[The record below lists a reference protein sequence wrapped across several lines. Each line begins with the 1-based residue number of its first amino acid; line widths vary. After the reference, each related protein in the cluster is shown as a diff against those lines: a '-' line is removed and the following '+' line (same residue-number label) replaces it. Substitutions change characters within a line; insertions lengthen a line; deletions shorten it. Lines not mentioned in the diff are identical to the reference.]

1 MAGGVRRGGPWSA
14 VVVGASTV
22 TTVVRVTVVVRSSSN
37 NGAPDGAGWP
47 VSARGVMGGGVRW
60 GGPGSGVWVVV
71 VVMAVVT
78 VTRVVS
84 STDDVVASTG
94 EVVSVEEEVDEESV
108 RVQVSMLVE
117 LPLTGSAVV
126 VVDAL
131 ADGGSEAGFRVKVE
145 VEVMVCVT
153 SPHESALQLMVSV
166 VMVVT
171 LAVIEGDVVEVVV
184 LVAGQNESG
193 LQLVSIV
200 VVMAAVPVASPVSAS
215 ELDRLVMVT
224 VPSVGA
230 LIVVVPLLVV
240 SVIVGA
246 GTVALKVM
254 SLLMLAGTVVQ
265 LSVVVTLCQWWVVT
279 VTCWVLITVSVS
291 ADGGCR
297 VTVTV
302 VESSGVTVSVC
313 KSVAV
318 TVLRVF
324 PPAWANSTGRSRPVT
339 WARGLPP
346 VLESDAY
353 TSVMVI
359 VVEVVVVSSAMA
371 GGTSLVV
378 MEVTAHPPT
387 HGLVEKGRP
396 VTVELVGVVVVDSAV
411 AGESSLVV
419 VTEVGRSWRSS
430 RPGLG

>member
-1 MAGGVRRGGPWSA
+1 MGPASGAPSSRCVMGGGVRRGGPWSA
-14 VVVGASTV
+14 VVVVVGASAV
-22 TTVVRVTVVVRSSSN
+22 TTVVRVTVVVRSSSD
-37 NGAPDGAGWP
+37 GAPDGAGRP
-47 VSARGVMGGGVRW
+47 VSARGVMGGGVRR

-84 STDDVVASTG
+84 STEDVVASTE
-94 EVVSVEEEVDEESV
+94 EVVSVGEEVDEESV

-131 ADGGSEAGFRVKVE
+131 ADGGSEAGLRVREE

-153 SPHESALQLMVSV
+153 SPHESALQLVVSV

-171 LAVIEGDVVEVVV
+171 LAVTEGDEVVVEVLVPVV
-184 LVAGQNESG
+184 LPTSC
-193 LQLVSIV
+193 
-200 VVMAAVPVASPVSAS
+200 VSAS

-230 LIVVVPLLVV
+230 LIVVVPLLVI
-240 SVIVGA
+240 SVTVGA
-246 GTVALKVM
+246 GTIALKVM
-254 SLLMLAGTVVQ
+254 SLLVLAGTVVQ
-265 LSVVVTLCQWWVVT
+265 LPVVVTLCQWWVVT
-279 VTCWVLITVSVS
+279 VTCWVLITVEVSV
-291 ADGGCR
+291 DGGCR

-318 TVLRVF
+318 TVLMTF
-324 PPAWANSTGRSRPVT
+324 PPAWANSTGRLRPVT

-346 VLESDAY
+346 MFESEA
-353 TSVMVI
+353 
-359 VVEVVVVSSAMA
+359 
-371 GGTSLVV
+371 
-378 MEVTAHPPT
+378 
-387 HGLVEKGRP
+387 
-396 VTVELVGVVVVDSAV
+396 
-411 AGESSLVV
+411 
-419 VTEVGRSWRSS
+419 
-430 RPGLG
+430 